1 MRLLAHN
8 MLACNAK
15 VRRDGRG
22 EGRRARARA
31 EGGTSPPAERGCA
44 RTTRACDGR
53 SRERDARR
61 AVRARSWGAR
71 DVGLTSARDDDDAVS
86 RES

>member
-22 EGRRARARA
+22 EGGRARAKA
-31 EGGTSPPAERGCA
+31 VGGSSPPA
-44 RTTRACDGR
+44 DG
-53 SRERDARR
+53 
-61 AVRARSWGAR
+61 G
-71 DVGLTSARDDDDAVS
+71 
-86 RES
+86 RESASVNG